1 MKKKRPLIIG
11 NWKQNPA
18 TLARAEK
25 VFLDIQKGVGGKI
38 KDVSVGVAPP
48 ILFVADLKELAAPQK
63 IDFLAQDVSS
73 QESGAHTG
81 DISALQ
87 LRSVGIKCSII
98 GHSERRSTGETDEM
112 INQKLRALLAVRS
125 VAILCIGENERDGR
139 GDYFNMVE
147 EQLEADLVG
156 VEVRDL
162 KNIIIAYEPVWAIGT
177 GKSATSADVEEMK
190 LFIQKILSDIYGR
203 KETEAV
209 RIIYGGSVNPD
220 NAEELLKEGKVD
232 GFLVGGA
239 SLEPKKFI
247 EIIKIA
253 DKYARLA

>member
-1 MKKKRPLIIG
+1 MKKKRPLIVG

-25 VFLDIQKGVGGKI
+25 LFLDVQKGISGKI
-38 KDVSVGVAPP
+38 KDVNVAIAPP
-48 ILFVADLKELAAPQK
+48 ILFVVDLKELAAPQK

-73 QESGAHTG
+73 QDGGAHTG
-81 DISALQ
+81 EVSASQ
-87 LRSVGIKCSII
+87 LRSIGIKCSIV
-98 GHSERRSTGETDEM
+98 GHSERRSVGESDEL
-112 INQKLRALLAVRS
+112 INKKLHGLLS
-125 VAILCIGENERDGR
+125 LHSSIILCVGEKERDGS
-139 GDYFNMVE
+139 GDHFNVVE

-156 VEVRDL
+156 AKEADL

-177 GKSATSADVEEMK
+177 GKNATSADVEEMK
-190 LFIQKILSDIYGR
+190 LFIQKVLSDMYGR
-203 KETEAV
+203 KEAEAV

-220 NAEELLKEGKVD
+220 NAEELLKEGKAD

-253 DKYARLA
+253 DKYAKMA